1 MATEIKKTPSV
12 LKEHTLCMENRS
24 GLSITGV
31 EDVEEFSDD
40 KIVVKTNMGA
50 LVIKG
55 KKLNVNNLNTDT
67 GELRLTGEFK
77 MCEYSDAA
85 KKESI
90 FAGLFK

>member
-24 GLSITGV
+24 GLSI
-31 EDVEEFSDD
+31 
-40 KIVVKTNMGA
+40 MGA